1 MEKILRA
8 FFSLIDKVSDK
19 SGKIVCYGVFLMMVV
34 TTWDIIGREVFK
46 RPVVWGWVINKQL
59 FAVFVLFGGVY
70 ALSKEAHIKIEILYA
85 FFPSRLKRIVK
96 AISFFSLAVFM
107 GVLVWQSSWMGI
119 NSLKMRQVAT
129 GSFHLPLYP
138 LKLLIPLVGILF
150 LLEGIVVFLKRE
162 DP

>member
-1 MEKILRA
+1 MRKGLRA
-8 FFSLIDKVSDK
+8 FFSLIDNVSDR
-19 SGKIVCYGVFLMMVV
+19 SGKIVCYAVFLMMVV

-46 RPVVWGWVINKQL
+46 SPVVWGWVINKQL
-59 FAVFVLFGGVY
+59 FAVFVLFGGVF
-70 ALSKEAHIKIEILYA
+70 ALSKDAHIKIEILYA

-96 AISFFSLAVFM
+96 VIAFLDLAIFV

-129 GSFHLPLYP
+129 GSFHFPLYP